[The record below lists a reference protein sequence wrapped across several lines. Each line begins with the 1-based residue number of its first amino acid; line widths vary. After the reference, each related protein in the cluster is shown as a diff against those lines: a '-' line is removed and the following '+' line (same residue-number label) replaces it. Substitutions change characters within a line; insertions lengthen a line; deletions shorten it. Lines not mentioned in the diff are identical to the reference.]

1 MDPEDKS
8 KCWGTRDGSDMNV
21 LLLVSVK
28 KKKPHLVRQ
37 SSCVV
42 RDKMKVCLEEIQ
54 VTVMYILWREV
65 KSENVTVWE

>member
-1 MDPEDKS
+1 MVRNSRRIRYECFAIS
-8 KCWGTRDGSDMNV
+8 KC
-21 LLLVSVK
+21 K

-65 KSENVTVWE
+65 KSENVTV

>member
-1 MDPEDKS
+1 
-8 KCWGTRDGSDMNV
+8 MNV

-65 KSENVTVWE
+65 KSENVTV